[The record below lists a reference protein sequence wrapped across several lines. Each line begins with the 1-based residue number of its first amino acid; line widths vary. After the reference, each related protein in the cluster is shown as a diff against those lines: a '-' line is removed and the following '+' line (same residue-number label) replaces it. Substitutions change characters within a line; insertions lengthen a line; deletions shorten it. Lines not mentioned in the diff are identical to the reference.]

1 MKNFVRGALAALV
14 VGSVG
19 AAAQAAD
26 LPSYKA
32 PPPPLPPVFTWTGL
46 YGGVNIGYAFGASS
60 SETGG
65 LGYLTA
71 SGDRAL
77 RSSAARLGLDHRTKS
92 ARRRGRRTA
101 RLQLSVQPVARPRRR
116 GGHPGRRY
124 RVPRQRG
131 GGNRRRHRTPCAV
144 GQFDEEGRLVRHG
157 ARPGRLHAAVHA
169 QSDGLRH
176 GRLRLWPGRPQ
187 CRLRR

>member
-65 LGYLTA
+65 LGYL
-71 SGDRAL
+71 SGVTPIGQTFPGTVAP
-77 RSSAARLGLDHRTKS
+77 LGT
-92 ARRRGRRTA
+92 
-101 RLQLSVQPVARPRRR
+101 
-116 GGHPGRRY
+116 
-124 RVPRQRG
+124 
-131 GGNRRRHRTPCAV
+131 
-144 GQFDEEGRLVRHG
+144 
-157 ARPGRLHAAVHA
+157 
-169 QSDGLRH
+169 
-176 GRLRLWPGRPQ
+176 
-187 CRLRR
+187 